1 MKTRSK
7 TKPSRTEDIT
17 PRFTTRQVERAMVA
31 NLSPALADRGGTVL
45 TFSEVSMTG
54 HGLVL
59 RLCSGQEF
67 WCTLAE
73 AAY

>member
-1 MKTRSK
+1 MKTKSK
-7 TKPSRTEDIT
+7 PKQSRTEDIA
-17 PRFTTRQVERAMVA
+17 PRFTTRQVERALVA

-45 TFSEVSMTG
+45 TFSELSMTG

-59 RLCSGQEF
+59 RLSGGQEF

>member
-7 TKPSRTEDIT
+7 AKPSRAEDVT
-17 PRFTTRQVERAMVA
+17 PRFTTRHVERALVA
-31 NLSPALADRGGTVL
+31 NLSPALADRGGAVL
-45 TFSEVSMTG
+45 TFSELSMAG

-59 RLCSGQEF
+59 RLSSGQEF